1 MPPIYLAGKLR
12 VEVTCLKKDHK
23 LFLVLKFRFVLSIFV
38 KEIISL
44 KNSLFLFL
52 FFLSGFSIAQV
63 EVELSES
70 ILQGIETEIKIFSP
84 NGNEL
89 QGKLTINGREIAI
102 PEGNSTYTFPYTFS
116 QNSELVIQT
125 NELLIE
131 KKITPI
137 PLWLSIIPPLLAI
150 LLALVFRE
158 VVTSLLIGIFSGALI
173 VHLYANGFWD
183 GILQAFMS
191 SIDEYILGA
200 LNDKGHLS
208 IIVFSM
214 LIGGMVSIISKNGGM
229 QGVVNRISTFATT
242 PKNGQLA
249 TWFLGVAIF
258 FDDYANTLI
267 VGNTMR
273 SVTDRLKI
281 SREKLAYLVDS
292 TAAPMASIAFVT
304 TWIGAELGYI
314 QSGIENIDGLNEGVY
329 STFISS
335 LAYSFYPILALAFML
350 ILILKERDFG
360 PMFKAEQQA
369 RHSLTSGD
377 YKKENKTEIISDFSP
392 IDGVKERAYNAII
405 PVALVIIG
413 TIIGLLYT
421 GWDPTVWSNTDLSLG
436 RKLSSTIGSA
446 DSYQAL
452 LWSSL
457 AGLIVAIKLSVF
469 QKIMNLP
476 EAVESA
482 IQGFKTMLPA
492 IIILI
497 LAWGLSAVID
507 KLHTADL
514 LTSLL
519 SENISPYFIPAITFI
534 LAALVAF
541 STGSSWGTMAILYPL
556 MLPLAWSVCMA
567 AGFEYELSIGIFH
580 NTVACVLAGSVLG
593 DHCSPISDTTILSSL
608 ASSCN
613 HIDHV
618 RTQMP
623 YALVV
628 GITSILLGTIP
639 SAFGSPFW
647 LNLFLSLIALYF
659 IVHFLG
665 KNPNDPIKGK
675 S

>member
-1 MPPIYLAGKLR
+1 M
-12 VEVTCLKKDHK
+12 
-23 LFLVLKFRFVLSIFV
+23 LSIFV
-38 KEIISL
+38 EETISL
-44 KNSLFLFL
+44 KNNLFLFL
-52 FFLSGFSIAQV
+52 FFLSGLSIAQV

-70 ILQGIETEIKIFSP
+70 IIQGIETEIKVYSP
-84 NGNEL
+84 NGNKI
-89 QGKLTINGREIAI
+89 QGKLSIDGKEIAI
-102 PEGNSTYTFPYTFS
+102 PKEGVSYSFVYTFNQS
-116 QNSELVIQT
+116 SELVVQT
-125 NELLIE
+125 PEGIV
-131 KKITPI
+131 KKIVTPI
-137 PLWLSIIPPLLAI
+137 PIWLSIIPPLLAI

-173 VHLYANGFWD
+173 VKLYANDFWE
-183 GILQAFMS
+183 GILYAFMS
-191 SIDEYILGA
+191 SIDQYILGA
-200 LNDKGHLS
+200 LTNEGHLS
-208 IIVFSM
+208 IIIFSM

-229 QGVVNRISTFATT
+229 QGIVNRISTFATT

-292 TAAPMASIAFVT
+292 TAAPIASIAFIT

-329 STFISS
+329 ATFISS
-335 LAYSFYPILALAFML
+335 LAYSFYPILALIFML

-369 RHSLTSGD
+369 RHLLQSED
-377 YKKENKTEIISDFSP
+377 DKKGIKSDIISDFSP
-392 IDGVKERAYNAII
+392 IEGVKVRAYNAIF
-405 PVALVIIG
+405 PVLLVILG
-413 TIIGLLYT
+413 TISGLLYT
-421 GWDPTVWSNTDLSLG
+421 GYDSAVWSNMDLSLG

-452 LWSSL
+452 LWSSF
-457 AGLIVAIKLSVF
+457 AGLILAIKLSIL
-469 QKIMNLP
+469 QKIMSLSL
-476 EAVESA
+476 AIESA

-507 KLHTADL
+507 QLHTADL

-534 LAALVAF
+534 LASLVAF

-556 MLPLAWSVCMA
+556 MLPLAWSVCTA
-567 AGFEYELSIGIFH
+567 AGFDYELSIGIFH

-628 GITSILLGTIP
+628 GIISILLGTIP

-647 LNLFLSLIALYF
+647 LNLLLSIIALYA
-659 IVHFLG
+659 IIHFLG
-665 KNPNDPIKGK
+665 KNPNEAVKNKP
-675 S
+675 